1 MNANSFRW
9 SVVGIAILI
18 AIAALLPTGFD
29 AMDGDLDGD
38 IQPANQNAAV
48 DLIATQVN
56 PINLGLDLQGGLLLQ
71 YRVMVDQAVE
81 DKLDRMASDV
91 EKRLL
96 AKDAKGAKATYTYG
110 EDYIQV
116 TFNNEAEA
124 AKLDDSILSFF
135 SSLTKLEIS
144 STEFHL
150 AMDEQ
155 YIDETKEYAVT
166 QAVERIRQRVDGL
179 GVAEPAITRQGKGDV
194 VVQLPGL
201 DKKDVERV
209 KKLIGATAQLQF
221 RMVDDAGNNAF
232 FNRFSGKLPEGFQ
245 LRNVGGNRSVTHHS
259 KDMLIKFFKGK
270 VPNDHFIGYQK
281 HKVYKDLQK
290 TEIDTEKSYWKTFY
304 VFRKVEL
311 TGDYVQNASVQTN
324 SQTNRPYVA
333 LEFDLKGAD
342 LFGELSSNNV
352 GKRMAIMLD
361 NEVQSAPV
369 FNEAIMG
376 GRCSIT
382 MNTMQSYA
390 DVIADSTDLVTALR
404 HGALPAPIEKQFET
418 LVGPTLGQ
426 DSIDASTKAFLIGL
440 MLVILLMMVYYRGAG
455 VISIVALTLNMV
467 FILAGLAAI
476 GATLTLPGIA
486 GIILT
491 VGMAV
496 DANVIIF
503 ERIREELDA
512 GMKARDAMLAG
523 FEKALSAVVD
533 ANITTGIAGL
543 VLLQFGTGPIKGF
556 AVTLLIGIVA
566 TIFTAVFISRMLFE
580 SWLSKGDKE
589 TLSI

>member
-18 AIAALLPTGFD
+18 AFAALLPTIYD
-29 AMDGDLDGD
+29 AMDGALDGD
-38 IQPANQNAAV
+38 IQPANSNVVV
-48 DLIATQVN
+48 DFVATQVK

-81 DKLDRMASDV
+81 DKLDRMSSDI

-96 AKDAKGAKATYTYG
+96 SKEAKGAKAIYVYG
-110 EDYIQV
+110 DSYITL
-116 TFNNEAEA
+116 TFPNEGEA

-135 SSLTKLEIS
+135 SSLQKVEIS
-144 STEFHL
+144 PTEFRL
-150 AMDEQ
+150 AMDTK

-232 FNRFSGKLPEGFQ
+232 FNRFSGKLPKGFQ
-245 LRNVGGNRSVTHHS
+245 LRNVGGNRSVTHHD
-259 KDMLIKFFKGK
+259 KEMLKKYFKGK
-270 VPNDHFIGYQK
+270 VPPDHFIGYQK

-290 TEIDTEKSYWKTFY
+290 TDEDKDKSYWKSYY
-304 VFRKVEL
+304 VFRKVNL
-311 TGDYVQNASVQTN
+311 TGDYVQNASVQSN
-324 SQTNRPYVA
+324 PQTNRPYVA

-361 NEVQSAPV
+361 DEVQSAPV

-382 MNTMQSYA
+382 MNSMQSYA

-418 LVGPTLGQ
+418 LVGPSLGQ
-426 DSIDASTKAFLIGL
+426 DSIDASTRAFLIGL
-440 MLVILLMMVYYRGAG
+440 LLVILLMMVYYRASG
-455 VISIVALTLNMV
+455 VISIIALGLNMM
-467 FILAGLAAI
+467 FILTGLAVI

-503 ERIREELDA
+503 ERIREELDT
-512 GMKARDAMLAG
+512 GMKPRDAMLAG
-523 FEKALSAVVD
+523 FEKALSAVID

-556 AVTLLIGIVA
+556 AVTLLIGIVS

-580 SWLSKGDKE
+580 SWLSKGNKD

>member
-38 IQPANQNAAV
+38 IQPANKNALV
-48 DLIATQVN
+48 DVIATQVS

-81 DKLDRMASDV
+81 DKLDRMATDV

-110 EDYIQV
+110 DSYIGV
-116 TFNNEAEA
+116 KFNDAAEA

-135 SSLTKLEIS
+135 SSLKKLEVS
-144 STEFHL
+144 STEFRL

-179 GVAEPAITRQGKGDV
+179 GVAEPAITRQGKGDI

-232 FNRFSGKLPEGFQ
+232 FNRFSGKLPKGFQ
-245 LRNVGGNRSVTHHS
+245 LRNVGGNRSVTHHD

-281 HKVYKDLQK
+281 HKIYKDIEK
-290 TEIDTEKSYWKTFY
+290 TDIDLEKSYWKTFY
-304 VFRKVEL
+304 VFRKVNL

-369 FNEAIMG
+369 FNEAILG

-426 DSIDASTKAFLIGL
+426 DSIDASTKAFLYGL
-440 MLVILLMMVYYRGAG
+440 LLVIFLMIIYYKGSG
-455 VISIVALTLNMV
+455 VLSIVALTLNML
-467 FILAGLAAI
+467 FILTGLAAI

-503 ERIREELDA
+503 ERIREELDS
-512 GMKARDAMLAG
+512 GMNAREAMLAG
-523 FEKALSAVVD
+523 FEKALSAVID

-556 AVTLLIGIVA
+556 AVTLLIGIVS

-580 SWLSKGDKE
+580 TWLSKGDKD